1 MLTLKLFE
9 TVKDT
14 LAYGFLG
21 LWAFIDGIVYRLVSL
36 FFKLFYALAEVQLL
50 DNSIYRAIADR
61 VYLFVGIIALF
72 SLSIALLKSLVN
84 PDEINKGVIKSFK
97 SMIMS
102 VALVILT
109 PTIFTYAFSLQAAI
123 LDDNIIGK
131 IFQIDLN
138 KYKEN
143 GESEIVSSANSMH
156 EICNFE
162 ENESKQVSV
171 LDSSGNTISGDREIT
186 HNECQGNY
194 ITLTVLEAFF
204 SPYSY
209 SIINTYGTTWEEARK
224 YMVYTGNFDYITTF
238 SKNAYDEAEENSIS
252 YSVIISTVAAAFLIY
267 VLLSFSIDLG
277 VRCAKLAFYQLIAP
291 IPVLMKMIPGKD
303 GQFEKWSKAA
313 IATFLEVFV
322 RLIVI
327 EFIIFMCSNL
337 FSIIDS
343 MNGFSS
349 VGLIGKAVLAMG
361 LFAFAKQAP
370 KLLGEALGFEAG
382 NLRLGWKGFKEK
394 LSDGGFFAAA
404 GAIGGAATAGVRNF
418 TNRLSP
424 AFDYWKEYKAKD
436 GKIAKTP
443 ANFRK
448 GLKQTFGNIP
458 SGVGSAVPGMF
469 SGMWRGAKSGYG
481 AKSFGELPEATGKA
495 VQDAIEKRDK
505 RESYRSNHT
514 GSMAINHAKDLGSSI
529 KSWATGS
536 SAKAVDKVNSA
547 QELKDLYGE
556 FESLFS
562 GPAYTQKKNQLSEYK
577 ALKAAGVTTKDGEN
591 IDTLIKR
598 LEGSMLGDRIKS
610 ITKNTNGYAYSLKQ
624 IADYAK
630 KKPDLMSEIGIDSK
644 IMDQMS
650 KYRIRGNEIVDNA
663 GNPITA
669 ENLINM
675 YEGSSVDSTG
685 SNFGMGNISY
695 SSTDEKFYYGG
706 KEVTSEE
713 MGSFIANKNKDGYA
727 DQKSKASSAIDE
739 GKTSIEYKEAIK
751 KQNEKK

>member
-21 LWAFIDGIVYRLVSL
+21 LWAFIDGIIYRLVSL

-143 GESEIVSSANSMH
+143 GESEIVSSENSMH

-291 IPVLMKMIPGKD
+291 IPVLMKMIPGKE

-404 GAIGGAATAGVRNF
+404 GAIGGAATAGMRNL
-418 TNRLSP
+418 THGAAGAIDAWKKHPWNGNASDIKP
-424 AFDYWKEYKAKD
+424 AMKAM
-436 GKIAKTP
+436 G
-443 ANFRK
+443 R
-448 GLKQTFGNIP
+448 TFKVPFSSAGGAI
-458 SGVGSAVPGMF
+458 SGF
-469 SGMWRGAKSGYG
+469 WRGAKGGYDSKG
-481 AKSFGELPEATGKA
+481 FGDLPGATGKA
-495 VQDAIEKRDK
+495 VEAAIEKRNK

-663 GNPITA
+663 GNSITA